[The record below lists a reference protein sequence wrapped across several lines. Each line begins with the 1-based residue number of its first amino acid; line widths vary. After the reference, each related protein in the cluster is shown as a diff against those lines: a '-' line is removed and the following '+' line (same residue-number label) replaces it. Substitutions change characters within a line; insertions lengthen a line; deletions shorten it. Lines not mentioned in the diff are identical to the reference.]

1 MSLQKR
7 QVFLLTKRKPE
18 IKNIKRTSPRKRSA
32 MFKFKRKHTFP
43 YFFYNSK
50 LSFKQNP
57 SNENMEE
64 KISENKDK
72 FSPEMPNSMPIVI
85 KSD

>member
-1 MSLQKR
+1 
-7 QVFLLTKRKPE
+7 
-18 IKNIKRTSPRKRSA
+18 
-32 MFKFKRKHTFP
+32 MFKLKRKHTFP
-43 YFFYNSK
+43 FFYNSK
-50 LSFKQNP
+50 VSFKQNP